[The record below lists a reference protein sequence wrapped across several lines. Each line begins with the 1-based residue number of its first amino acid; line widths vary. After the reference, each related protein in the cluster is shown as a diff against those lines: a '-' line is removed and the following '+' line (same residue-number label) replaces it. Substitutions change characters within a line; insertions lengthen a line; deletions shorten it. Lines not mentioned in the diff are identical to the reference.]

1 MDSPITTSETLP
13 TYQLAPRWRRLL
25 ADFIDVLPLIL
36 LFWFPIVDVLLAVY
50 YLTRDALPMLGGQS
64 LGKKLLGIRVLKQ
77 DSLET
82 TRGEFGIVFLRTF
95 PAILPILNIVDAIYI
110 FSKSRQRIGDRWA
123 KTIVVLS

>member
-1 MDSPITTSETLP
+1 MDSPITTSEALP
-13 TYQLAPRWRRLL
+13 TYQLAPRWRRWL
-25 ADFIDVLPLIL
+25 ANFLDVLPLLL

-82 TRGEFGIVFLRTF
+82 TRGEFGIVFLRTL

-123 KTIVVLS
+123 KTIVVLC